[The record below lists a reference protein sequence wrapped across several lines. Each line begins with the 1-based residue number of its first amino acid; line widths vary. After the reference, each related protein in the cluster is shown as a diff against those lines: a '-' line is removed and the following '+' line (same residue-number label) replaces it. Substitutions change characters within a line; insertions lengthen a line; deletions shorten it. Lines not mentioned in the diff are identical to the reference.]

1 MSTSKQQSVTKLGLT
16 AAVVLVLLAPAAT
29 FVWMRSSGDAPGL
42 REVILEPAPPVT
54 EKAKVKRAS
63 LGFNPTERA
72 FRDEKRGLAGAETA
86 SSKPALQIAARPL
99 PTPSNI
105 PVGMDKSKL
114 IASFGKP
121 HMVTTEV
128 NGGRALQTF
137 HYLQPEA
144 GTETVVQLSAG
155 RVVGASTSAY

>member
-54 EKAKVKRAS
+54 EKAKVKRANS
-63 LGFNPTERA
+63 EFSSTERA
-72 FRDEKRGLAGAETA
+72 IRNEKLGSATAAA
-86 SSKPALQIAARPL
+86 SSQSVLALAARPL
-99 PTPSNI
+99 PIPSNI

-121 HMVTTEV
+121 QMITTEV

-144 GTETVVQLSAG
+144 GTETVVQLNSG
-155 RVVGASTSAY
+155 RVVAASTSAY